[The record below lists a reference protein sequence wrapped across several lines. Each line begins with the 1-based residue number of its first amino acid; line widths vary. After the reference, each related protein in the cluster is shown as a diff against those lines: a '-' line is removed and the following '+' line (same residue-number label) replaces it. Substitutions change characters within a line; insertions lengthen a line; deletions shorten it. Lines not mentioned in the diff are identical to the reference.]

1 MLTTTWLK
9 CLEAIMAIW
18 LQMIFWHS
26 FFSDKP
32 FPVRQVPCIE
42 ESVLKNLRFIPGMRY
57 AEDYWS
63 SIQLVQ
69 RFKCGYLPKILYKY
83 RRHDSNLTNNKE
95 KQEEMEIKVVKSLGI
110 DK

>member
-1 MLTTTWLK
+1 VLRSDYGNLAPNDFLAQLLFRQTIPCPPSTLYRRK
-9 CLEAIMAIW
+9 CFE
-18 LQMIFWHS
+18 
-26 FFSDKP
+26 
-32 FPVRQVPCIE
+32 
-42 ESVLKNLRFIPGMRY
+42 NLRFIPGMRY

-110 DK
+110 DKIKIS

>member
-42 ESVLKNLRFIPGMRY
+42 ESVLKTCVLFPAWGMRKIIG
-57 AEDYWS
+57 AASNWS
-63 SIQLVQ
+63 
-69 RFKCGYLPKILYKY
+69 K
-83 RRHDSNLTNNKE
+83 DSNVDICLKSSTNTE
-95 KQEEMEIKVVKSLGI
+95 AWLQP
-110 DK
+110 DQ